1 VTSVL
6 TNSDWLILNVDD
18 QQAMRYAKTRTLLRA
33 GFKVL
38 EASNGAQALESVETH
53 APALILCDIKMPDMS
68 GHEVS
73 RVIKQKHPNIVVL
86 QISSS
91 FTTGQDRVAGLDV
104 ADSYLIEPVEPEEL
118 IATVQALL
126 RLKKAENDLRLERD
140 QRDFI
145 IGLANALRALETPD
159 AVIQHTLE
167 ALGPVLKL
175 DSADLFRVVSDGAP
189 DLGYRWRAQS
199 GLVAVGTAPQ
209 GMEPTIQRRLRAG
222 ETVLLDKTDGDERER
237 RGGAS
242 LVIVP
247 ILRGERWQ
255 ATLKAER
262 ALPSTWSESE
272 LSLVR
277 EVAELSWDSS
287 ERAQATYDLK
297 LLNASLADQVAERTK
312 ELMHSEAQLRQ
323 SQKMEAVGQLA
334 GGIAHDFNNLLTGI
348 IGGLNLVR
356 RRIARSDPGD
366 VDRIMDAVESS
377 ANRAA
382 ALTKR
387 MLAFSRLQPLQ
398 LRPVDVNELIAAI
411 ADMLRRSIG
420 ENIELSLDLQESL
433 CLANTDSNQLE
444 TAILNLVINARD
456 AMPNGGCIKVKTQDR
471 RIDDDAERPPELRP
485 GDYVVLSVVDN
496 GTGMSDDT
504 TARIFEPFFTTKP
517 LGQGTGLGLSMVY
530 GFVKQSE
537 GHISVESEL
546 GRGTNVSLYLPRH
559 YGTRG
564 EISRAEHEQPMGARF
579 GEVILLAEDDPSVR
593 LLLVDLLSELR
604 YRVIVAPDGN
614 QAVRHLKSDIHI
626 DLLLTDIGLPGP
638 NGQEVAEQAR
648 ISRQGL
654 PILFITGYEGPRAKP
669 SLLVGDRMD
678 LISKPFDLD
687 HLASRIRAMLDS

>member
-1 VTSVL
+1 VNSVL
-6 TNSDWLILNVDD
+6 TNADWLILNVDD
-18 QQAMRYAKTRTLLRA
+18 QQAMRYAKTRALLRA

-38 EASNGAQALESVETH
+38 EASNGTTALESVETH
-53 APALILCDIKMPDMS
+53 APALVLCDVKMPDIN
-68 GHEVS
+68 GYEVS
-73 RVIKQKHPNIVVL
+73 RVIKRKHPNIVVL

-91 FTTGQDRVAGLDV
+91 FVSGPDRVAGLDV
-104 ADSYLIEPVEPEEL
+104 ADSYLTEPVEPEEL
-118 IATVQALL
+118 IATVRALL
-126 RLKKAENDLRLERD
+126 RMKKAENDLRLERD
-140 QRDFI
+140 QRNFVID
-145 IGLANALRALETPD
+145 LANTLRALETPD
-159 AVIQHTLE
+159 AVIQGALE
-167 ALGPVLKL
+167 ALGPALKL
-175 DSADLFRVVSDGAP
+175 GSAEFFRVAADGAF
-189 DLGYRWRAQS
+189 DQGYHWRAQTGS
-199 GLVAVGTAPQ
+199 VAVENAPSEL
-209 GMEPTIQRRLRAG
+209 EPAIQRRLRAG
-222 ETVLLDKTDGDERER
+222 EAVVLDRTDGDERQHA
-237 RGGAS
+237 GGAS

-247 ILRGERWQ
+247 ILRRERWR

-262 ALPSTWSESE
+262 PAAWSESE
-272 LSLVR
+272 VSLVK
-277 EVAELSWDSS
+277 EVAELSWDSLN
-287 ERAQATYDLK
+287 RAQATDDLK
-297 LLNASLADQVAERTK
+297 RLNASLADQVAERTK
-312 ELMHSEAQLRQ
+312 ELLHSEAQLRQ

-334 GGIAHDFNNLLTGI
+334 GGVAHDFNNLLTGI
-348 IGGLNLVR
+348 IGGINLIR
-356 RRIARSDPGD
+356 KRIARSDLGD
-366 VDRIMDAVESS
+366 VDRIMDAVEAS

-398 LRPVDVNELIAAI
+398 LNPVDVNELITAI

-420 ENIELSLDLQESL
+420 ENIELALDMQENL
-433 CLANTDSNQLE
+433 FLANTDSNQLE

-456 AMPNGGCIKVKTQDR
+456 AMPNGGCITVKTQDR
-471 RIDDDAERPPELRP
+471 RIDDDAERPPELPP
-485 GDYVVLSVVDN
+485 GDYVVLSVSDN
-496 GTGMSDDT
+496 GTGMSHET
-504 TARIFEPFFTTKP
+504 IARIFEPFFTTKP

-537 GHISVESEL
+537 GHIAVESEL

-559 YGTRG
+559 YGMRG

-669 SLLVGDRMD
+669 SLFVGDRMD

>member
-1 VTSVL
+1 MNSVL

-38 EASNGAQALESVETH
+38 EASNGTQALESVETH

-91 FTTGQDRVAGLDV
+91 FVSGPDRVAGLDV
-104 ADSYLIEPVEPEEL
+104 ADSYLIEPVEPDEL
-118 IATVQALL
+118 IATVRALL
-126 RLKKAENDLRLERD
+126 RLKKAENDLRLQRD

-159 AVIQHTLE
+159 AVLQHTLE

-175 DSADLFRVVSDGAP
+175 DCAEFFRVVSDGVLG
-189 DLGYRWRAQS
+189 LGYRWRAQS
-199 GLVAVGTAPQ
+199 GLVAVESAPQ
-209 GMEPTIQRRLRAG
+209 GLDPTIQRRLRAG
-222 ETVLLDKTDGDERER
+222 ETILLDQTDGDERQH

-255 ATLKAER
+255 ATLNAQR
-262 ALPSTWSESE
+262 ALPPTWSESE
-272 LSLVR
+272 AIAGQGGRRAFVGFAR
-277 EVAELSWDSS
+277 K
-287 ERAQATYDLK
+287 ERKPPDDLK
-297 LLNASLADQVAERTK
+297 RLNASLADQVAERTK

-356 RRIARSDPGD
+356 KRIARSDLGD
-366 VDRIMDAVESS
+366 IDRIMDAVEAS

-398 LRPVDVNELIAAI
+398 LKPVDVNELIAAI

-420 ENIELSLDLQESL
+420 ENIELSLDMQEKI

-456 AMPNGGCIKVKTQDR
+456 AMPNGGCITLITQDR
-471 RIDDDAERPPELRP
+471 HIFDDANPSPDLPP
-485 GDYVVLSVVDN
+485 GDYVVLSVADN
-496 GTGMSDDT
+496 GMGMSPDT
-504 TARIFEPFFTTKP
+504 IARIFEPFFTTKP

-537 GHISVESEL
+537 GHIAVESEL
-546 GRGTNVSLYLPRH
+546 GRGTN
-559 YGTRG
+559 G
-564 EISRAEHEQPMGARF
+564 
-579 GEVILLAEDDPSVR
+579 
-593 LLLVDLLSELR
+593 
-604 YRVIVAPDGN
+604 
-614 QAVRHLKSDIHI
+614 
-626 DLLLTDIGLPGP
+626 
-638 NGQEVAEQAR
+638 
-648 ISRQGL
+648 
-654 PILFITGYEGPRAKP
+654 
-669 SLLVGDRMD
+669 
-678 LISKPFDLD
+678 
-687 HLASRIRAMLDS
+687 